1 MKGMKEW
8 RKYMKNRK
16 LLKKAWDIYRFIEEN
31 LYLNRPDMQIG
42 ENEFNSA
49 LLFSFLTAI
58 NQGKEIIMGE
68 PGLGK
73 TTSAEYICAMTYRFP
88 LGLIWASVVSGHPEQ
103 TEEKIIGRP
112 DLGRLNQG
120 EEVVVWSYFS
130 QLPVKIVDEINRLP
144 ETKQSII
151 LDGVDRGKWEYMN
164 HVIINEEYCL
174 FATANY
180 QDRGTNTLIAPM
192 IDRFDVMVESKHP
205 GPNIALTISMKE
217 RYNNF
222 LRNPEYESKFNE
234 VLIKHEDYR
243 KKMNRMEDLCNQFGD
258 HIEREFHLK
267 MLSRDERIA
276 IRNSIQEIPLDLD
289 AKAFLRTVISELS
302 FCHKYGQR
310 RTNEQCED
318 GCHYTNYMCHQIKNC
333 VSNRFPISAWSY
345 ARSLAWLM
353 GVKEVNIGHLKA
365 ILPYTLAHRVQWR
378 DDYVSQKQSHMR
390 KDSLQIHVAKEM
402 VNEIYRRYNEQGRHI
417 KSALAVA
424 YQGLSGN
431 EIAPM
436 DGDHPI
442 YEEIKRDM
450 EGDRRTA
457 THFNDF
463 RDYPYEKREIPLDRM
478 IEPKRKIMDQI
489 IEGYTRC
496 LQTDGQNLVS
506 KLEEGEII
514 EAYSV
519 AEQTLRA
526 LDYDV
531 DDIEEFCMELDK
543 GDGGRISRSIS
554 GLTGIYLSALFNNL
568 KDEKIHLSLRG
579 IKQKIDFLGYR
590 LPKGKIL
597 KLEGDVGSFVGAEL
611 CGGDLF
617 VEGSAENRAGA
628 AMGSGRLFISHQAG
642 LHTGEWKRGGEIHV
656 EGAIGSLGT
665 HLNGGYIFQAGQ
677 LKKYG

>member
-1 MKGMKEW
+1 MTDDSIRNKVLE
-8 RKYMKNRK
+8 
-16 LLKKAWDIYRFIEEN
+16 IYDFSQN
-31 LYLNRPDMQIG
+31 SLYLNRPDIRIG
-42 ENEFNSA
+42 ENRFNAA
-49 LLFSFLTAI
+49 LLFSLLTAI

-68 PGLGK
+68 AGLGK
-73 TTSAEYICAMTYRFP
+73 TTSAEYICAMIYRFP
-88 LGLIWASVVSGHPEQ
+88 LGLIWAGVVSGHPEQ

-120 EEVVVWSYFS
+120 EEVVIWSHFS

-192 IDRFDVMVESKHP
+192 VDRFDVMVESKHP
-205 GPNIALTISMKE
+205 GPNIASTISMKD
-217 RYNNF
+217 RYNNL
-222 LRNPEYESKFNE
+222 LRNSEYESKFNK
-234 VLIKHEDYR
+234 VLIEHEDYR

-258 HIEREFHLK
+258 QMEREFHLK
-267 MLSRDERIA
+267 MLSRDERID
-276 IRNSIQEIPLDLD
+276 IRNSIQEIPIDLD
-289 AKAFLRTVISELS
+289 ARAFLRTVISELS

-318 GCHYTNYMCHQIKNC
+318 GCHYTNYMCHHIKNC
-333 VSNRFPISAWSY
+333 ISNRFPISAWSY

-353 GVKEVNIGHLKA
+353 GAKEVNIGHLKV

-378 DDYVSQKQSHMR
+378 DDYASQKQSHMR
-390 KDSLQIHVAKEM
+390 QDSLQIHIGKEM
-402 VNEIYRRYNEQGRHI
+402 VNEIYRRYNEQGSHI

-424 YQGLSGN
+424 YQSLSGN

-463 RDYPYEKREIPLDRM
+463 RDYPYEKKEIPLDRM
-478 IEPKRKIMDQI
+478 IEPNRKVMDQI
-489 IEGYTRC
+489 IEGYAKC
-496 LQTDGQNLVS
+496 LQTDARNLVRE
-506 KLEEGEII
+506 LEKGEII

-531 DDIEEFCMELDK
+531 DDIEEFCIELDK

-554 GLTGIYLSALFNNL
+554 GLTGIYLSALFNNV
-568 KDEKIHLSLRG
+568 KDKKIHLSLRG

-590 LPKGKIL
+590 LPEGKIL
-597 KLEGDVGSFVGAEL
+597 ELEGDVGGFVGAAL

-617 VEGSAENRAGA
+617 VKGSAGNRAGA
-628 AMGSGRLFISHQAG
+628 AMGAGRLFISLQAG
-642 LHTGEWKRGGEIHV
+642 LHTGEWKSGGEIHV